1 LDVYAVLFDSDL
13 DAVADRLE
21 TLAAKTSPPTFGGE
35 RNT

>member
-13 DAVADRLE
+13 DVVADRLE